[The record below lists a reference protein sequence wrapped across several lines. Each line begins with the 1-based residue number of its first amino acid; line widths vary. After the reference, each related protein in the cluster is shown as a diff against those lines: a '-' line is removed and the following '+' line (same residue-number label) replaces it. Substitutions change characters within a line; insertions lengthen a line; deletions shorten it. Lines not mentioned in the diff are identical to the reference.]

1 MATVVAA
8 RLIPSGALIGPG
20 DVRVEA
26 RPAEHRPES
35 ATGDVAA
42 VVGRRAGG
50 PIEARSAVTTQRLA
64 GAGLLAGRSDGRMA
78 MTVPVLGVALT
89 GVQQGSSVDVY
100 ATGTGQQVVTDAQ
113 VLAVLGGTS
122 DNTTS
127 GSAGGGDGEASG
139 GALGATVSWE
149 DEPDPAITVAVSPS
163 EARQLALHLS
173 ALSAGES
180 FVLAVRPSP

>member
-1 MATVVAA
+1 
-8 RLIPSGALIGPG
+8 
-20 DVRVEA
+20 
-26 RPAEHRPES
+26 
-35 ATGDVAA
+35 
-42 VVGRRAGG
+42 
-50 PIEARSAVTTQRLA
+50 
-64 GAGLLAGRSDGRMA
+64 

-89 GVQQGSSVDVY
+89 GVQQGSKVDVY

-122 DNTTS
+122 DNGTS
-127 GSAGGGDGEASG
+127 GPAGDGDGEPSG

-149 DEPDPAITVAVSPS
+149 DEPDPAITVAVSPG

-173 ALSAGES
+173 ALSAVES